1 MLCVIYK
8 PFMLSVVMLNV
19 LILRVMNKPFMLS
32 VVILNVVKVSVVAPP
47 FTNKFFSLFLYEVH
61 NYHVKAM
68 LTKPIVTL
76 IPEY

>member
-1 MLCVIYK
+1 MSVIYK

-19 LILRVMNKPFMLS
+19 LILRVMNKPLMLN
-32 VVILNVVKVSVVAPP
+32 VVILNVVMVSVVAPP
-47 FTNKFFSLFLYEVH
+47 FTNKLFYIFLYEVH
-61 NYHVKAM
+61 NYHIKVM